1 MKLKNSSK
9 EGVNIATKHI
19 LWHNNQ
25 TYLSK
30 NQTYPPKKKKKMQE
44 KWFDSVFPN
53 VFYILRQLSTQKHR
67 PPDNQDLHIHYG
79 DTLKQYKQTLRTK
92 KEHHL
97 KLIEDSI

>member
-30 NQTYPPKKKKKMQE
+30 NQTYPLKKKKKKKGMQE
-44 KWFDSVFPN
+44 KQFDSE
-53 VFYILRQLSTQKHR
+53 
-67 PPDNQDLHIHYG
+67 
-79 DTLKQYKQTLRTK
+79 YKK
-92 KEHHL
+92 P
-97 KLIEDSI
+97 